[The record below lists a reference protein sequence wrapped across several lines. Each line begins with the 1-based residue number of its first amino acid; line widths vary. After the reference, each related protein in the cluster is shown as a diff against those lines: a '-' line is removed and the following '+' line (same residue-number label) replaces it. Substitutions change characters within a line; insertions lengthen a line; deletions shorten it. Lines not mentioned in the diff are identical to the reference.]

1 MPLSQH
7 EPDEVRPTSA
17 RRPVV
22 PHWYV
27 ATLMLITLAVTV
39 PIVYAPQILAW
50 TFDLRW
56 QYTVR
61 VKAKDKLLRFRRY
74 CWPVVQTRWAQPRGE
89 TFDDCTAKDDRFVQG
104 LEDWN
109 NGQEELESILL
120 VTEDVIRYGD
130 ADSMETFATG
140 DPPPARASRPD
151 PQTIMNEQYP
161 SRLTGAAP

>member
-27 ATLMLITLAVTV
+27 ATLMLITLAVTI

-61 VKAKDKLLRFRRY
+61 VKAKDNLLRFRSY
-74 CWPVVQTRWAQPRGE
+74 SWPVVQTRWAQPRGE
-89 TFDDCTAKDDRFVQG
+89 TFDDCTAKDDRFVQA
-104 LEDWN
+104 LED
-109 NGQEELESILL
+109 
-120 VTEDVIRYGD
+120 
-130 ADSMETFATG
+130 
-140 DPPPARASRPD
+140 
-151 PQTIMNEQYP
+151 
-161 SRLTGAAP
+161 